1 GYRTDTITTQAS
13 GSTPGTAN
21 AISANWGELTITSDA
36 PEYFTTSGSGT
47 RTSLGYTG
55 SVGSTSNYA
64 ATDVLTG
71 IISGVLGSATLTGTY
86 TATWTNSKGYSGTFS
101 GPITVNPNGTFSF
114 SYANLSG
121 SNGTY
126 TVTGA
131 GSSSG
136 TPGTYFTESA
146 SGSIAQTGNAAGNKQ
161 TLTNLSDPVN
171 GTYPIYG
178 TRTGVLPGTYTANLN
193 LTDTAPVNGYYPP
206 ADQGSFTATMQGV
219 VSSAAGG
226 TGVMT
231 TIATG
236 QGSGSTPN
244 TFAGPVTIN
253 SDGSLSATFYGTNPS
268 NDVSPAPSGLFYQQ
282 GTFTQ
287 TAATIPSPSTY
298 SFSIPLTESVVID
311 PTSTTQATYQAQ
323 GYGARSGVFPGT
335 YLNQVDNG
343 DLSGPSGS
351 FTVGNGTSTG
361 VSGTL
366 TATVTGVL
374 GGYTL
379 TGTGS
384 YSGSGANGDAI
395 SYTGP
400 ITIAPNG
407 QLTFTYTGTVTTSG
421 GTTFTGSGT
430 MTEQF
435 GLAVS
440 QSASGTYYV
449 QTGGSNVTLLN
460 TGQMTGSQTVSGV
473 GTTATYGSLA
483 LSYGNGVALPGLATG
498 SSGSYSVSG
507 AGAVYPW
514 YGGQLTN
521 GVLSTTVTVGESS
534 VPQTPMQI
542 TYNPT
547 NRNLTGQIAF
557 GSGGYGP
564 YINGVLATTPT
575 SSGLTTSSFYET
587 LNGGYQITSTS
598 PYSTA
603 SITNNGPLTG
613 TMWLGGSGAVNSYS
627 ITSNLALTGNSQ
639 AGAFTPDSGSANFN
653 MMGAAIGPPG
663 STMNGTAMGSLNG
676 SGEVSTFN
684 LAFGGP
690 TNNFTIN
697 TNTGGNL
704 PATLTLNTNG
714 TIYTDSGNYP
724 MTVSGTMAQTD
735 PPSAGTAGATH
746 VWAHNPYLSPRFT
759 GLTGTSLGSYIQ
771 RAAQFTQPGTSG
783 NPALAAKLRAFR
795 RLRRLQ
801 RLEALRKAA
810 GPTTGGRT
818 SGNPAGPI
826 LAFQRH

>member
-1 GYRTDTITTQAS
+1 MNNPANNPSITLFTTNNLLNNPANNPLIVSSTPARPRVRPPSTYDFTMDLYGYRTDTITTQAS

-161 TLTNLSDPVN
+161 TLTNISDPVN

-178 TRTGVLPGTYTANLN
+178 TRTGVLPGTFSANLN
-193 LTDTAPVNGYYPP
+193 LTNTAPVNGYYPP

-236 QGSGSTPN
+236 KGGRPQHLCR
-244 TFAGPVTIN
+244 AGDHQLGRQPLRHLLRHQSDNNVT
-253 SDGSLSATFYGTNPS
+253 
-268 NDVSPAPSGLFYQQ
+268 PAPSGLFYQQ

-287 TAATIPSPSTY
+287 TAATIPAPSTY

-343 DLSGPSGS
+343 NLSGPSGS

-449 QTGGSNVTLLN
+449 VTGGSANVTLLN

-473 GTTATYGSLA
+473 GTTATNGSLA

-521 GVLSTTVTVGESS
+521 GVLGSTVTVGRGG
-534 VPQTPMQI
+534 VHLTPMQI

-547 NRNLTGQIAF
+547 NGNLTGQIAF
-557 GSGGYGP
+557 G
-564 YINGVLATTPT
+564 
-575 SSGLTTSSFYET
+575 
-587 LNGGYQITSTS
+587 
-598 PYSTA
+598 
-603 SITNNGPLTG
+603 
-613 TMWLGGSGAVNSYS
+613 
-627 ITSNLALTGNSQ
+627 
-639 AGAFTPDSGSANFN
+639 
-653 MMGAAIGPPG
+653 
-663 STMNGTAMGSLNG
+663 
-676 SGEVSTFN
+676 
-684 LAFGGP
+684 
-690 TNNFTIN
+690 
-697 TNTGGNL
+697 
-704 PATLTLNTNG
+704 
-714 TIYTDSGNYP
+714 
-724 MTVSGTMAQTD
+724 
-735 PPSAGTAGATH
+735 
-746 VWAHNPYLSPRFT
+746 
-759 GLTGTSLGSYIQ
+759 
-771 RAAQFTQPGTSG
+771 
-783 NPALAAKLRAFR
+783 
-795 RLRRLQ
+795 
-801 RLEALRKAA
+801 
-810 GPTTGGRT
+810 
-818 SGNPAGPI
+818 
-826 LAFQRH
+826 